1 MIMSETHDVYV
12 LYQISNN
19 YFVIDGSFIRPGFFL
34 HPIQYSNLLC
44 LNSVWH
50 EKDLTLNYHPQGVP
64 ASRFDNTF
72 IFKQMTFITKPIF

>member
-19 YFVIDGSFIRPGFFL
+19 YFVIDGIFIRPGFFL

-44 LNSVWH
+44 LYSVWH
-50 EKDLTLNYHPQGVP
+50 EKALTLNYHPAGRTSLPVWQHIYIQ
-64 ASRFDNTF
+64 RNDLHN
-72 IFKQMTFITKPIF
+72 